1 MAFKKKKAELTEEL
15 VAEAVGA
22 GKKIQLESVDFSDPN
37 RPLTCLEVDFP
48 ILPINQIAQI
58 EGNAGKPIYQM
69 SKWWARRRSSVFRS
83 MLIGAAT
90 KAPDEPSE
98 AAKLVWDSYYANHQ
112 DNQAFRKLKVA
123 DIFMGGGTTLV
134 EGARL
139 GMQMMGNDIN
149 PVAWLVVKNELANVD
164 LIEVNKLFDH
174 IEREVKPQIMP
185 FYACE
190 GPNGE
195 KGKWTQRSSGLV
207 MKDDFDPLTLT
218 PEERKE
224 YSYEG
229 PEVIYTFW
237 AKHGPCAAPGCE
249 HRTPLMT
256 SPVVAVK
263 SLSVKTWEGFN
274 CQSCSKTFDIE
285 RHEARM
291 APDVP
296 LLVSDSEAPYA
307 IMDNAG
313 NYQCPHCS
321 HQHNDETAAQKG
333 VSSRLLKK
341 MCKNKKID
349 LTLLIHPDWLKGSAG
364 RDEQGALGGSVK
376 SDIESSVR
384 WSSSR
389 LESLKLYEVRGK
401 LADEVA
407 CPYTGAPISTKV
419 GTIPKRATFTC
430 QEDTCG
436 KQQNVMEAIRETG
449 QSSPIMPY
457 VLQCYAPQRHDSNV
471 PYNGRFFKPL
481 NKRDVESYNAC
492 HREWELRSR
501 GDLKDYFPKSEL
513 PFGFMT
519 HMANGDLQK
528 NYGYVRWADMFN
540 HRQLLVLSLILK
552 EIDQAYGYSFASKEI
567 VLGAFQQYLRN
578 QNMFCFWDISRDCM
592 APMMSN
598 SNYHPK
604 MNVVENCVYPSLGR
618 GNWSSCR
625 ENTLKGLEWAKD
637 PWETVSNDLL
647 SNISDELGGMI
658 NGKSSKAMPADP
670 ILPGTLVT
678 CGSSTELNQH
688 ADQSF
693 DLVITD
699 PPFGGLLHYA
709 ELADFFYVWLRL
721 LLKDKYPEIYAGEYT
736 PKTLEA
742 VSNKARHP
750 DDADAFYKRL
760 LTECWREANRLLKP
774 GGILAFTFHH
784 SEDEPWVDVLES
796 LFDSGFYLEATYPIR
811 SDETKGKGEFG
822 SKTIEYDIIHV
833 CRKRTEAPSKISWAR
848 LRRKILADVRQLQGL
863 LEHHQSEGLPVAD
876 IQVIKRGKALEYFSR
891 HYGQVYIEEGRE
903 FTVNEALVGIN
914 QILDDQSESES
925 ISTPVMCEPNTRQF
939 LRIFARQSSVERD
952 QMQKFL
958 RGSGLTPSTFIVLG
972 WATETTKPKAFNWRS
987 PIDIAKERLSVGR
1000 NVSRDFDQAMLLV
1013 GACYPQSGI
1022 NTKKI
1027 LDGSFKPHPALGSL
1041 LDWLVKNAA
1050 DSAMRN
1056 ASITARQL
1064 YNYWEAD
1071 HQAVL
1076 SQQISL
1082 FDMEGDV

>member
-1 MAFKKKKAELTEEL
+1 MASNKTKAELTEEL
-15 VAEAVGA
+15 VAVAVSA
-22 GKKIQLESVDFSDPN
+22 GKKAQLESVDFSDPN

-83 MLIGAAT
+83 MLIAAAT

-98 AAKLVWDSYYANHQ
+98 SAKLVWDNYYANHQ

-139 GMQMMGNDIN
+139 GMQMTGNDLN
-149 PVAWLVVKNELANVD
+149 PVAWLVVKNELADVD
-164 LIEVNKLFDH
+164 LDEVNKLFDH

-195 KGKWTQRSSGLV
+195 KGKWTQRSTGKI
-207 MKDDFDPLTLT
+207 MDDDFDPLTLT
-218 PEERKE
+218 PEERKD
-224 YSYEG
+224 YAYEG

-237 AKHGPCAAPGCE
+237 AKHGPCAAPGCG

-263 SLSVKTWEGFN
+263 SLSVKTWHDVE
-274 CQSCSKTFDIE
+274 CQHCGSSFDLE
-285 RHEARM
+285 RQEARM

-296 LLVSDSEAPYA
+296 LVVSESEPPYA
-307 IMDNAG
+307 IMDDAG
-313 NYQCPHCS
+313 GYQCPHCQ
-321 HQHNDETAAQKG
+321 HQYRDEAAAQKG
-333 VSSRLLKK
+333 ESSRLLKK
-341 MCKNKKID
+341 MSKNKKVD
-349 LTLLIHPDWLKGSAG
+349 LSLLVHTDWLKGSSKADEAG
-364 RDEQGALGGSVK
+364 IFGGTSI
-376 SDIESSVR
+376 SDVEATQR
-384 WSSSR
+384 WNLHR
-389 LESLKLYEVRGK
+389 TKTLKLLEVRGK
-401 LADEVA
+401 LPDQVI
-407 CPYTGAPISTKV
+407 CPDSGLLISTKK
-419 GTIPKRATFTC
+419 GTIPKRSTFTC

-436 KQQNVMEAIRETG
+436 RQQDVLDSIKLTQQAGPMAAYAMQCFSPGRKE
-449 QSSPIMPY
+449 SS
-457 VLQCYAPQRHDSNV
+457 A
-471 PYNGRFFKPL
+471 PYNGRYFAAISVKDAE
-481 NKRDVESYNAC
+481 RQNAALE
-492 HREWELRSR
+492 EWNQRKAA
-501 GDLKDYFPKSEL
+501 DLKGCWPSSEV

-519 HMANGDLQK
+519 GMANGDIRK
-528 NYGYVRWADMFN
+528 GHGFTTWDKMFN
-540 HRQLLVLSLILK
+540 PLQLLGNALILK
-552 EIDQAYGYSFASKEI
+552 ALDKAYGFSDKTKEI
-567 VLGAFQQYLRN
+567 VIGCFQQYVRN
-578 QNMFCFWDISRDCM
+578 QNMFCFWDIGYDKLV
-592 APMMSN
+592 PMMSN
-598 SNYHPK
+598 NNYHPK
-604 MNVVENCVYPSLGR
+604 SNVVENCVFADLGR
-618 GNWSSCR
+618 GNWASCR
-625 ENTLKGLEWAKD
+625 ANTLKGLEWCKQ
-637 PWETVSNDLL
+637 PWETVSNEMLTDM
-647 SNISDELGGMI
+647 SDDIGKLVS
-658 NGKSSKAMPADP
+658 GKSSKALPNDP
-670 ILPGTLVT
+670 VLPGTLVT
-678 CGSSTELNQH
+678 CGSSTELKQY
-688 ADQSF
+688 ADQSY

-750 DDADAFYKRL
+750 VDPDAFYKRL

-796 LFDSGFYLEATYPIR
+796 LFDAGYYLEATYPIR

-891 HYGQVYIEEGRE
+891 HYGQVYVEEGRE

-914 QILDDQSESES
+914 QILDDQSESAS
-925 ISTPVMCEPNTRQF
+925 GGTPVVCEPNTRQF
-939 LRIFARQSSVERD
+939 LRIFAGQPSVERD

-958 RGSGLTPSTFIVLG
+958 RGSGIGPSTFVALG
-972 WATETTKPKAFNWRS
+972 WATETTRPKAFHWRS
-987 PIDIAKERLSVGR
+987 PLETAQERMASNR
-1000 NVSRDFDQAMLLV
+1000 SVSRDFDQAMLLV
-1013 GACYPQSGI
+1013 GACYPESGI
-1022 NTKKI
+1022 KTKKI
-1027 LDGSFKPHPALGSL
+1027 LDESFKPHPALGHL
-1041 LDWLVKNAA
+1041 LDWLMHNGA
-1050 DSAMRN
+1050 DSTMRT
-1056 ASITARQL
+1056 ATITARQL
-1064 YNYWEAD
+1064 YTRWEAE
-1071 HQAVL
+1071 HQSVVQ
-1076 SQQISL
+1076 QQISL
-1082 FDMEGDV
+1082 FDMEGEV

>member
-1 MAFKKKKAELTEEL
+1 MASNKTKAERTEEL
-15 VAEAVGA
+15 VAEAVSA
-22 GKKIQLESVDFSDPN
+22 GKKAQLESVDFSDPN

-83 MLIGAAT
+83 MLMAAAT

-98 AAKLVWDSYYANHQ
+98 SAKLVWDNYYANHQ

-139 GMQMMGNDIN
+139 GMQMTGNDLN
-149 PVAWLVVKNELANVD
+149 PVAWLVVKNELADVD
-164 LIEVNKLFDH
+164 LDEVNKLFDH

-190 GPNGE
+190 GPGGE
-195 KGKWTQRSSGLV
+195 KGKWTQRSTGKV
-207 MKDDFDPLTLT
+207 MGDDFDPLALT
-218 PEERKE
+218 PEERKDFD
-224 YSYEG
+224 YEG

-237 AKHGPCAAPGCE
+237 AKHGPCAAPGCG

-263 SLSVKTWEGFN
+263 SLSVKTWQDVE
-274 CQSCSKTFDIE
+274 CQHCGSSFDLE
-285 RHEARM
+285 RQEARM

-296 LLVSDSEAPYA
+296 LVVSESEAPYA

-313 NYQCPHCS
+313 NYQCPHCQ
-321 HQHNDETAAQKG
+321 HQIRDEAAALKG
-333 VSSRLLKK
+333 ESSRLLKK
-341 MCKNKKID
+341 MSKNKKVD
-349 LTLLIHPDWLKGSAG
+349 LTLLVHPDWLKGLSG
-364 RDEQGALGGSVK
+364 SDEFGDFGGSVN
-376 SDIESSVR
+376 SDSESTSR
-384 WSSSR
+384 WNKTSQKQ
-389 LESLKLYEVRGK
+389 LKLYEVRGK
-401 LADEVA
+401 LPDEIQ
-407 CPYTGAPISTKV
+407 CPYTGQLISTTA
-419 GTIPKRATFTC
+419 GTIPKRSTFTC

-449 QSSPIMPY
+449 ESSPAMFY
-457 VLQCYAPQRHDSNV
+457 ALQCYSPLRGESGAS
-471 PYNGRFFKPL
+471 YNGRYFKPVTAY
-481 NKRDVESYNAC
+481 DVAAYNAAMN
-492 HREWELRSR
+492 EWKNRSEN
-501 GDLKDYFPKSEL
+501 DLKEYFPKSEL

-528 NYGYVRWADMFN
+528 NYGYVKWADMFN
-540 HRQLLVLSLILK
+540 HRQLLILSIILK
-552 EIDQAYGYSFASKEI
+552 EIDQAYGYSDTSKEI

-604 MNVVENCVYPSLGR
+604 MNVVENCVFPVLGR

-625 ENTLKGLEWAKD
+625 DNTLRGLEWAKS
-637 PWETVSNDLL
+637 PWETVSNEMLTNMSADIGKLV
-647 SNISDELGGMI
+647 S
-658 NGKSSKAMPADP
+658 GKSSKAMPNDP
-670 ILPGTLVT
+670 VLPGTLVT
-678 CGSSTELNQH
+678 CGSSTELKQY
-688 ADQSF
+688 ADQSY

-709 ELADFFYVWLRL
+709 ELSDFFYVWLRL
-721 LLKDKYPEIYAGEYT
+721 LLKDKYPEVYAGEYT

-750 DDADAFYKRL
+750 DDPDAFYKRL

-796 LFDSGFYLEATYPIR
+796 LFDAGYYLEATYPIR

-848 LRRKILADVRQLQGL
+848 LRRKILADVRQLQEL

-891 HYGQVYIEEGRE
+891 HYGQVYVEEGRE

-914 QILDDQSESES
+914 QILGDQSESES
-925 ISTPVMCEPNTRQF
+925 GGTPVVCEPNTRQF
-939 LRIFARQSSVERD
+939 LRIFARQPSVERD

-958 RGSGLTPSTFIVLG
+958 RGSGIAPSTFIALG
-972 WATETTKPKAFNWRS
+972 WATETTRPKAFHWRS
-987 PIDIAKERLSVGR
+987 PLEIAQERMASNR
-1000 NVSRDFDQAMLLV
+1000 SVSRDFDQAMLLV
-1013 GACYPQSGI
+1013 GACYPESGI

-1027 LDGSFKPHPALGSL
+1027 LNEDFKPHPALGHL
-1041 LDWLVKNAA
+1041 LDWLVHNGA
-1050 DSAMRN
+1050 DSTMRT
-1056 ASITARQL
+1056 ATITARQL
-1064 YNYWEAD
+1064 YTRWEAE
-1071 HQAVL
+1071 HQSVVQ
-1076 SQQISL
+1076 QQISL
-1082 FDMEGDV
+1082 FDMEGEV